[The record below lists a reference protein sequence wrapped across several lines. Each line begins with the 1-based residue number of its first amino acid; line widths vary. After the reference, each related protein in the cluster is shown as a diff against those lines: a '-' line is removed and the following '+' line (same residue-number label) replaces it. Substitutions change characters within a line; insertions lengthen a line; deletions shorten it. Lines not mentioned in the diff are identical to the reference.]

1 MHIGLGPGR
10 DLLEAPY
17 AGRVQRALKGGADTL
32 NTPEVIDRA
41 LGSLLRLRERS
52 VYRRQFVRALGKL
65 APQLSQLVIPLPQL
79 QPQPITLGSQ
89 PRPFPLSLQ

>member
-1 MHIGLGPGR
+1 MSQNYQNHR
-10 DLLEAPY
+10 RFVAAY
-17 AGRVQRALKGGADTL
+17 HYV
-32 NTPEVIDRA
+32 
-41 LGSLLRLRERS
+41 GSLLRLRERS
-52 VYRRQFVRALGKL
+52 GYRRQVVRALGKL